1 MNIPKNVFSKVFKSI
16 CKINIEY
23 IDNDGMTCTITGFFI
38 KISQSLKYLI
48 TYCQFMQKESI
59 KNIIIE
65 IWNKKTINL
74 SLNGRFIKYFSE
86 PKNIIV
92 LEIKNTDNIFNDIEF
107 LDYIVNNDNSKN
119 DYSIFKNREIF
130 TVEFIEGKEE
140 KCAKGKITDVQGYEF
155 IHNINA
161 SNICSGCPIILL
173 NKKITKNKKIK
184 VIGIY
189 TSGNFFSNMNYG
201 CFIDKIIKEI
211 EMINKNSNDKIIP
224 EIDKK
229 FNNINLNSEI
239 ILDKSISINESL
251 DINSIKYKTDY
262 NSMNPKQ
269 ENLIL
274 CENSENAINLN
285 IQSVD
290 QNLNY
295 SVKCKKTDIF
305 NTIINKIFEKHPKYK
320 EQRFYFICNG
330 RVILEY
336 KEIEGNKLKDGDT
349 ILLNPFEF

>member
-92 LEIKNTDNIFNDIEF
+92 LEIKNSDNIFNDIEF

-119 DYSIFKNREIF
+119 DYSIF
-130 TVEFIEGKEE
+130 
-140 KCAKGKITDVQGYEF
+140 
-155 IHNINA
+155 NINA
-161 SNICSGCPIILL
+161 SNICSGGPIILL

-239 ILDKSISINESL
+239 ILNKSISIDESL
-251 DINSIKYKTDY
+251 DINSIKFKTDY

-330 RVILEY
+330 RVIFEY
-336 KEIEGNKLKDGDT
+336 KEIEGNGLKDGDT